1 MKRVYLTDKQAGS
14 ALLSSVMGAEITIA
28 RLRKKLKD
36 REERI
41 AFVAGFSGPM
51 RRNNIGCETCAP
63 HVGPALN
70 LKIRNWRPK

>member
-28 RLRKKLKD
+28 RLKKKLKD

-41 AFVAGFSGPM
+41 RVLVEQSGLIGWSPGAVEKCRRAGD
-51 RRNNIGCETCAP
+51 
-63 HVGPALN
+63 
-70 LKIRNWRPK
+70 LKIRNWKPKENR